1 MFVAQ
6 VFFFFSYLP
15 APFNSVESSKEER
28 KKKGKQEETKL
39 KLFLL
44 GLRLLLYSCWGC
56 CKLLSSLQRLLI
68 FALLTHIYVRSFF
81 FFFTA
86 FHQLFAMSSLPP
98 LFFFLLVYLLLL
110 TPHLTMVLNKVPVND
125 DNNSDVLSVFAA

>member
-68 FALLTHIYVRSFF
+68 FALLTHIYVCFF
-81 FFFTA
+81 FFFTE
-86 FHQLFAMSSLPP
+86 FHQLFAMSSLRL

-110 TPHLTMVLNKVPVND
+110 TPHLTMVLNQVPVSD